1 VNARR
6 GMGRGLLG
14 AALCSVLAVLLAG
27 CGDDDPTLLSGGAA
41 SNAEATSQDD
51 SDGAE
56 QIDGEEMSTGASCLR
71 GRWQLRNDTFEAA
84 LAELVRREPSAP
96 AEIRAGLAVT
106 LSGAS
111 YITFGDDGTYTAS
124 QDDFTMRFRVAGDE
138 VRHVQSSADTAT
150 YGADD
155 QYVWVSNFTQ
165 EFVDAKMQ
173 VADLAA
179 VTIAGGNDSLTS
191 VSFFGTQVVVPGMD
205 RELIDG
211 AAAYTCSHDSLVLH
225 ADGGLSAEFSRVS

>member
-1 VNARR
+1 MNARR

-14 AALCSVLAVLLAG
+14 TALCSALAAVLVG
-27 CGDDDPTLLSGGAA
+27 CGVDDRTLLSGGAA
-41 SNAEATSQDD
+41 PNAEAPSEDEA
-51 SDGAE
+51 DGA
-56 QIDGEEMSTGASCLR
+56 QQVDGEGVLTGASCLR
-71 GRWQLRNDTFEAA
+71 GRWQLRNDTFETA
-84 LAELVRREPSAP
+84 LAELVRNEPSAP
-96 AEIRAGLAVT
+96 AEIRAGLDLA

-111 YITFGDDGTYTAS
+111 YITFDEGGKYTAS

-155 QYVWVSNFTQ
+155 QFVWVSNFTQ
-165 EFVDAKMQ
+165 EFVDAKMH

-179 VTIAGGNDSLTS
+179 VTIAGGDDNLTS
-191 VSFFGTQVVVPGMD
+191 VTFFGTQVVVPGMD

-211 AAAYTCSHDSLVLH
+211 AAAYTCSRDSLTLH
-225 ADGGLSAEFSRVS
+225 ADGGMSAEFSRVS